1 MLMSPLIRLPNAKPP
16 KKHKEGITLLS
27 PLNEKCFF
35 LPLSLNFI
43 NVLIVSQKFCIVL
56 EAFVS
61 FVECGIFQWNR
72 RIFSKLVE
80 YPWPKLKKKK
90 QQQTNKQKQKNIKN
104 AWKRYFF
111 LIACNLRLFVHSSSS
126 PKKKVLKGVVNYQQ
140 TRVTI
145 LAINLIS
152 TFCTQFQL
160 FALKTFIFLHCSGLI
175 DALSANERAEIFASI
190 LLKKK
195 EIEIKQNA
203 TTGNDV

>member
-1 MLMSPLIRLPNAKPP
+1 MTK
-16 KKHKEGITLLS
+16 
-27 PLNEKCFF
+27 
-35 LPLSLNFI
+35 
-43 NVLIVSQKFCIVL
+43 
-56 EAFVS
+56 
-61 FVECGIFQWNR
+61 VE
-72 RIFSKLVE
+72 
-80 YPWPKLKKKK
+80 KKKSNNK
-90 QQQTNKQKQKNIKN
+90 QTNKNKKKHKN

-111 LIACNLRLFVHSSSS
+111 LIACNLRLFAHSSSS
-126 PKKKVLKGVVNYQQ
+126 PKKKVLKGVVDYRQ

-175 DALSANERAEIFASI
+175 DALSANERAEMFASI

>member
-1 MLMSPLIRLPNAKPP
+1 MKSA
-16 KKHKEGITLLS
+16 
-27 PLNEKCFF
+27 FF

-90 QQQTNKQKQKNIKN
+90 QQQQTNKQKQKTYKSVETI
-104 AWKRYFF
+104 YF
-111 LIACNLRLFVHSSSS
+111 LIACNSRLFAHSSSS
-126 PKKKVLKGVVNYQQ
+126 PKKKVLKGVVDYQQ

-175 DALSANERAEIFASI
+175 DELSANERAEIFASI

-195 EIEIKQNA
+195 EIEVKQNA